1 MLATAGDTFRDL
13 GAICAAFGA
22 IIVAE
27 GLVTRAKPVRWV
39 FRKLVGD
46 PVTAW
51 HRAQTLYV
59 VEAAV
64 APIHEQLKPN
74 GGQSVR
80 DRVDTL
86 EDKVDGL
93 AALITSEASS
103 IRDGQG

>member
-1 MLATAGDTFRDL
+1 MFATAGSAIVAL
-13 GAICAAFGA
+13 GAVCGALAAV
-22 IIVAE
+22 IVLLSLIAK
-27 GLVTRAKPVRWV
+27 AKPVKWV

-46 PVTAW
+46 PLTSW

-80 DRVDTL
+80 DRVDIL
-86 EDKVDGL
+86 EGKLDDL
-93 AALITSEASS
+93 ASQITAGGAA
-103 IRDGQG
+103 IREGQ

>member
-1 MLATAGDTFRDL
+1 MLATVASALRD
-13 GAICAAFGA
+13 FGA
-22 IIVAE
+22 VCGALVAV
-27 GLVTRAKPVRWV
+27 GALLTLLTKAKPVRWV
-39 FRKLVGD
+39 GRTLVGD

>member
-1 MLATAGDTFRDL
+1 MLATAGDVVRDA
-13 GAICAAFGA
+13 GAICAAIGA
-22 IIVAE
+22 VIVAL
-27 GLVTRAKPVRWV
+27 GLITKAKPVRWT
-39 FRKLVGD
+39 FRRLIGE

-80 DRVDTL
+80 DRVDL
-86 EDKVDGL
+86 IERKVDDL
-93 AALITSEASS
+93 ARQVTAEGVS
-103 IRDGQG
+103 IREGQ